1 MIIIIEDWYFF
12 FFFPKLTF
20 HIKTN
25 KTQRNNQQ
33 QQQKEIKLTFLQ
45 KFNFNNITTNLQRT
59 TSARCYIACLVIYFE
74 CKDSFILFT
83 IPQIHYIIVRQGI
96 FLKCSLN

>member
-1 MIIIIEDWYFF
+1 MIIIIEDWFF
-12 FFFPKLTF
+12 LFFFPKLIC

-33 QQQKEIKLTFLQ
+33 QQQKVIKLIFLQ
-45 KFNFNNITTNLQRT
+45 QCNFNNITTNLQRT
-59 TSARCYIACLVIYFE
+59 ASARCYIACLVIYFE
-74 CKDSFILFT
+74 RKDSFILFT
-83 IPQIHYIIVRQGI
+83 IPQIHYIIVCQGI